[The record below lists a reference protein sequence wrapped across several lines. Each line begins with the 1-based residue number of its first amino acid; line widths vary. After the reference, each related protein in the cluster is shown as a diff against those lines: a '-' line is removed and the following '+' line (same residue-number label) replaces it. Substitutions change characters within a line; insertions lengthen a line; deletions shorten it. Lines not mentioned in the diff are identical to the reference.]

1 MWHLIEPESGSYLG
15 SGVSRGSEN
24 LHLSGAYFGI
34 HSASIAVTPKK
45 SEVGNYLTAVHE
57 NLDAITLYQLY
68 CCSIYSDD
76 IAWLLQGKVIDS
88 QDVIHN
94 KGILYCGTCSRKH
107 NNKNVLILPV

>member
-45 SEVGNYLTAVHE
+45 IEVGNYLTAV
-57 NLDAITLYQLY
+57 
-68 CCSIYSDD
+68 
-76 IAWLLQGKVIDS
+76 
-88 QDVIHN
+88 
-94 KGILYCGTCSRKH
+94 
-107 NNKNVLILPV
+107 NVN